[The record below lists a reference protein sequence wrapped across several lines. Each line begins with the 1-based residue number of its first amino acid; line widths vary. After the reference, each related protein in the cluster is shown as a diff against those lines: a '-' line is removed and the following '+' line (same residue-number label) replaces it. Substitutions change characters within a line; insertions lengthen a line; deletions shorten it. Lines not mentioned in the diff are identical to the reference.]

1 MYNVSTKFT
10 SIMSSNIRPKT
21 DFKITVTGNGNTL
34 EWTAKDITNF
44 TFKRGI
50 DPIGRN
56 LPFLELTWEEIY
68 LGELN
73 TQNEATKYNNV
84 TPYMKVELSIEQ
96 SLQYINTWKDV
107 YSLTWADIFNSGKT
121 WRDILKKTPAE
132 TIKMPTMFL
141 VAKPEVKNQK
151 IVWTA
156 RDFLYF
162 LNATQEIGF
171 KENIP
176 FANPMRYFLLDERA
190 NFKTNYYM
198 VEEIMSL
205 QTELKDYFLFKNE
218 TIPVKTLFNSNT
230 KNILKNHLASASC
243 FLNLTKNGA
252 TVEQIFGYLSTPT
265 PFRFTGNIMK
275 EFPKMTKGKNISAFS
290 FTQYNVKL
298 DEASKYTLSTPD
310 ETFENLNGTT
320 VYRYF
325 YKDFGMIEITDANSG
340 KYPPKTINKN
350 VLTALN
356 PINVIPVSLNTA
368 EIFVNNNKDGEQY
381 AENNPCNFYGLNS
394 AFINGR
400 KTELDKWFSEN
411 KYTMEFEGLPA
422 LHIEPF
428 DYVEVET
435 NLFKNKTRIIKIGVV
450 LEQELT
456 FNGGFSQKTIVRE
469 V

>member
-10 SIMSSNIRPKT
+10 SIMSNNIRPKT

-68 LGELN
+68 IGELN

-121 WRDILKKTPAE
+121 WRDVLKKTPAE

-141 VAKPEVKNQK
+141 VAKPEVQNQK

-156 RDFLYF
+156 KDFLYF

-190 NFKTNYYM
+190 NFKTNYYII
-198 VEEIMSL
+198 EEIMKL
-205 QTELKDYFLFKNE
+205 QTELKDYSLFKNE

-252 TVEQIFGYLSTPT
+252 TIKQIFGYLSTPT

-290 FTQYNVKL
+290 FT
-298 DEASKYTLSTPD
+298 
-310 ETFENLNGTT
+310 
-320 VYRYF
+320 
-325 YKDFGMIEITDANSG
+325 
-340 KYPPKTINKN
+340 
-350 VLTALN
+350 
-356 PINVIPVSLNTA
+356 
-368 EIFVNNNKDGEQY
+368 
-381 AENNPCNFYGLNS
+381 
-394 AFINGR
+394 
-400 KTELDKWFSEN
+400 
-411 KYTMEFEGLPA
+411 
-422 LHIEPF
+422 
-428 DYVEVET
+428 
-435 NLFKNKTRIIKIGVV
+435 
-450 LEQELT
+450 
-456 FNGGFSQKTIVRE
+456 
-469 V
+469 